1 MMRITFKSI
10 LGSLFFLL
18 ITQASWAQFTVTGTV
33 TDVATKEPLM
43 GANISHGTTQGAT
56 TDFNGEFSITI
67 PGNSATLTVTFIGY
81 ATTQVQ
87 VTSTTNHIEITM
99 EQDVASLGEL
109 VITGLASR
117 VKRENLANTVTSVG
131 SDQLTGTVASPTID
145 NALSGKVP
153 GANIR
158 GTGGAP
164 GGGFNIQMRGIST
177 LGAGSSQPLYIID
190 GIYANNS
197 TISNGRSDVIGAT
210 SAAEDNGGNRLA
222 DLNPEDIQSIE
233 ILKGPSA
240 AAIYG
245 QRANA
250 GVVIITTKRGA
261 TGKTKVTVSQNVG
274 FSSALNLLGVADW
287 TEAKIRD
294 RYSGEAAELEVQKF
308 KDAQA
313 SGRIYDYEKMIYGNS
328 GLTYQTDVSVSGGNQ
343 DTRFFLS
350 GGLLEED
357 GIIKNTG
364 FDRRN
369 IRANIDHNITDNIKI
384 TSSSYLTRTGN
395 DRGFTGNQ
403 NGSGGSIGYALAYV
417 PSYAQLLPD
426 ENGVFPSNPYFDDN
440 PLAIIEHAKNQEK
453 ITRFIQS
460 LELNADLYKSNS
472 TNLSFNI
479 KGGVDYLNYNSMIYF
494 PEFLQNQQ
502 AVSNPGDVIR
512 TKQDDMN
519 TNLQAVLVFNQD
531 IKDFELTTQ
540 VGFTRFEQQSNLQRL
555 RGRGLVTGQNS
566 INQAEVQSVLNQ
578 STQKVIDL
586 GWFGQEEIN
595 WDDKLI
601 GTIGLRLDRSS
612 LNYRQNKYYLF
623 PKASLAANIANFDF
637 FDVDAFNQ
645 LKLRVAY
652 GVTGGVPNYGDIYR
666 ALNSANIG
674 GNLGLTVSSRDV
686 DPNLKPERANELEF
700 GTDISMFHNRVSLS
714 ATYYIKTVEDLILDL
729 PTASSTG
736 VTAIATNAAELRN
749 NGIELG
755 LNLSPVQTPSF
766 SWNSDIL
773 FWKNDTKI
781 TSLNIPAFVTGG
793 FGVSL
798 GNYLIQEGFSPE
810 TIVGTPQVGGTGNP
824 LYTIYGHAQPD
835 FQMSFGNEFSFLN
848 GFKFNFL
855 FHWSK
860 GNYNV
865 NLFEFLTDDGGTS
878 NDWDKDSG
886 NGTPKGL
893 ARLTSPYLPEVYVQ
907 DAGYV
912 KLREVGLHYTVPTS
926 FIKNT
931 FGSTIDGVRLGVS
944 AHNVLMWTSYR
955 GYEPEVSAF
964 GTQAVNQS
972 VDVAPYPS
980 SRKVMFSIKLDF

>member
-1 MMRITFKSI
+1 MKVKFI
-10 LGSLFFLL
+10 LGSICMLLF
-18 ITQASWAQFTVTGTV
+18 TQLGWAQFTLTGTV
-33 TDVATKEPLM
+33 TDAQTGEPLM
-43 GANISHGTTQGAT
+43 GANVLHQPSSRGAT
-56 TDFNGEFSITI
+56 TDFNGEFSLDL
-67 PGNSATLTVTFIGY
+67 PENQVTLLVTFVGY
-81 ATTQVQ
+81 ANKEVG
-87 VTSTTNHIEITM
+87 VNASDANIEIQM
-99 EQDVASLGEL
+99 DPDVASLGEL
-109 VITGLASR
+109 VITGLASK
-117 VKRENLANTVTSVG
+117 VKRENLANAVTTVNA
-131 SDQLTGTVASPTID
+131 DELTGTVASPTID
-145 NALSGKVP
+145 NALSGKIP

-164 GGGFNIQMRGIST
+164 GGGFNVQMRGIST

-250 GVVIITTKRGA
+250 GVVIITTKRGV
-261 TGKTKVTVSQNVG
+261 TGKTKVSVSQNVG
-274 FSSALNLLGVADW
+274 FSSALNLLGVASW
-287 TEAKIRD
+287 NEEKIRN
-294 RYSGEAAELEVQKF
+294 RYSGEQADREVEKF
-308 KDAQA
+308 LDAQA
-313 SGRIYDYEKMIYGNS
+313 HGNIYDYEKMIYGNT
-328 GLTYQTDVSVSGGNQ
+328 GLTYQTDVSVSGGDNK
-343 DTRFFLS
+343 TKFFLS
-350 GGLLEED
+350 GGLSQED
-357 GIIKNTG
+357 GIVKNTG
-364 FDRRN
+364 FARRS
-369 IRANIDHNITDNIKI
+369 IRANIDHKITDDIKI
-384 TSSSYLTRTGN
+384 ASSSYFSRSGN

-403 NGSGGSIGYALAYV
+403 NGSGGSLGYTLAYT

-426 ENGVFPSNPYFDDN
+426 ENGMYPNNPYFDDN
-440 PLAIIEHAKNQEK
+440 PLAIIEFAKNQEK
-453 ITRFIQS
+453 VTRFIQS
-460 LELNADLYKSNS
+460 IELNTDLVKNDN
-472 TNLSFNI
+472 TMLSFNI
-479 KGGVDYLNYNSMIYF
+479 KGGVDFLNYNSMIYF

-519 TNLQAVLVFNQD
+519 TNLQAVLLFN
-531 IKDFELTTQ
+531 KELGDFGLTTQ
-540 VGFTRFEQQSNLQRL
+540 LGFTRFEQQTNLQRL
-555 RGRGLVTGQNS
+555 RGQGLVTGQNS
-566 INQAEVQSVLNQ
+566 VKQAEVQSVLDQ
-578 STQKVIDL
+578 STQKVVDL
-586 GWFGQEEIN
+586 GWFGQEEVN

-601 GTIGLRLDRSS
+601 GTVGLRLDRSS
-612 LNYRQNKYYLF
+612 LNYQQNKYYLF

-637 FDVDAFNQ
+637 FNVDAVNQ

-666 ALNSANIG
+666 ALNSSNIG
-674 GNLGLTVSSRDV
+674 GNLGLTVSTRDV
-686 DPNLKPERANELEF
+686 DPNLKPERAQELEF
-700 GTDISMFHNRVSLS
+700 GTDISLFQNRVSLS
-714 ATYYIKTVEDLILDL
+714 ATYYIKNVEDLILDL

-736 VTAIATNAAELRN
+736 VTAIATNAAELSN
-749 NGIELG
+749 KGIELG
-755 LNLSPVQTPSF
+755 LNLAPVRTASF

-773 FWKNDTKI
+773 FWKNTTKM
-781 TSLNIPAFVTGG
+781 TSLRIPAFVTGG

-798 GNYLIQEGFSPE
+798 GNYLIQEGYSPE
-810 TIVGTPQVGGTGNP
+810 TIVGTPAIGGDGNP

-860 GNYNV
+860 GNHNI

-878 NDWDKDSG
+878 NDWNKDS
-886 NGTPKGL
+886 NGDGITNGEE
-893 ARLTSPYLPEVYVQ
+893 RLSSSYLPEVYVQ
-907 DAGYV
+907 DASYI
-912 KLREVGLHYTVPTS
+912 KLREIGLHYTVPDA
-926 FIKNT
+926 FLQKT
-931 FGSTIDGVRLGVS
+931 FGSTIESLRFGVS
-944 AHNVLMWTSYR
+944 AHNVLMWTPYR

-980 SRKVMFSIKLDF
+980 SRKVLFSVKLDF

>member
-1 MMRITFKSI
+1 MKVKFI
-10 LGSLFFLL
+10 LSSLLLLFF
-18 ITQASWAQFTVTGTV
+18 THFSWAQFTLTGTV
-33 TDVATKEPLM
+33 SDAETGEPLM
-43 GANISHGTTQGAT
+43 GANVLHKPSSRGAT
-56 TDFNGEFSITI
+56 TDFNGHFSLSL
-67 PGNSATLTVTFIGY
+67 PEDQATLDVTFVGY
-81 ATTQVQ
+81 VTKQVDVNILDNDINIQ
-87 VTSTTNHIEITM
+87 M
-99 EQDVASLGEL
+99 DPDVASLGEL

-117 VKRENLANTVTSVG
+117 VKRENLANTVTTVSA
-131 SDQLTGTVASPTID
+131 DELTGTVSSPTID
-145 NALSGKVP
+145 NALSGKIP

-197 TISNGRSDVIGAT
+197 TISTGRSEVIGAT
-210 SAAEDNGGNRLA
+210 GAAEDNGGNRLA

-250 GVVIITTKRGA
+250 GVVIITTKRGSS
-261 TGKTKVTVSQNVG
+261 GKTKVSVSQNIG
-274 FSSALNLLGVADW
+274 FSSALNLLGVASW
-287 TEAKIRD
+287 TEEKIRD
-294 RYSGEAAELEVQKF
+294 RYSGEQADNEVRKFLE
-308 KDAQA
+308 AQS
-313 SGRIYDYEKMIYGNS
+313 SGQIYDYEKMIYGNK
-328 GLTYQTDVSVSGGNQ
+328 GLTYQTDVSVSGG
-343 DTRFFLS
+343 DSKTKFFLS
-350 GGLLEED
+350 GGLLKED

-369 IRANIDHNITDNIKI
+369 IRVNIDHKITDYIGI
-384 TSSSYLTRTGN
+384 SSSSYLSRSGN

-403 NGSGGSIGYALAYV
+403 NGSGGSLGYTLAYT

-426 ENGVFPSNPYFDDN
+426 EDGVYPNNPYFDDN
-440 PLAIIEHAKNQEK
+440 PLAIIEFAKNQEK

-460 LELNADLYKSNS
+460 LELNVDLIKEDK
-472 TNLSFNI
+472 TNLSFNV
-479 KGGVDYLNYNSMIYF
+479 KGGIDFLNYNSMIYF

-502 AVSNPGDVIR
+502 ATSNPGDVIR

-519 TNLQAVLVFNQD
+519 SNLQAVLLFN
-531 IKDFELTTQ
+531 KELGDFGLTTQ
-540 VGFTRFEQQSNLQRL
+540 LGFTRFEQQMSLQRL

-578 STQKVIDL
+578 SKQKVIDL

-612 LNYRQNKYYLF
+612 LNFMQKKYYLF

-637 FDVDAFNQ
+637 FDVDVFNQ

-674 GNLGLTVSSRDV
+674 GNIGLTVSSRDV
-686 DPNLKPERANELEF
+686 DPNLKPERAQELEF
-700 GTDISMFHNRVSLS
+700 GTDISMFQNRVSLS
-714 ATYYIKTVEDLILDL
+714 ATYYIKNVEDLILDL
-729 PTASSTG
+729 PAASSTG
-736 VTAIATNAAELRN
+736 ITAIATNAAELRN
-749 NGIELG
+749 KGVELG
-755 LNLSPVQTPSF
+755 INLAPVRTSSF
-766 SWNSDIL
+766 SWSSDIL
-773 FWKNDTKI
+773 FWKNTTKM
-781 TSLNIPAFVTGG
+781 TSLRIPAFVTGG

-810 TIVGTPQVGGTGNP
+810 TIVGTPAIGGAGNP

-860 GNYNV
+860 GNYNI

-878 NDWDKDSG
+878 NDWDEPNG
-886 NGTPKGL
+886 NGMTKGEE
-893 ARLTSPYLPEVYVQ
+893 RLSSAYLPEVYVQ
-907 DAGYV
+907 DASYI
-912 KLREVGLHYTVPTS
+912 KLREIGLHYTVPTA
-926 FIKNT
+926 FMEKT
-931 FGSTIDGVRLGVS
+931 FGSTIESLRFGIS
-944 AHNVLMWTSYR
+944 AHNVLMWTPYR

-980 SRKVMFSIKLDF
+980 SRKILFSVKLDF